1 MKKKILVVFML
12 GVMAMS
18 LVACGKFAC
27 NFCGYVKSG
36 HSFKLEMNGKEV
48 LCCDE
53 CYDVAQDLLSG
64 N

>member
-1 MKKKILVVFML
+1 MKKIILVVFML

-36 HSFKLEMNGKEV
+36 HSYKLEMNGKTT
-48 LCCDE
+48 
-53 CYDVAQDLLSG
+53 
-64 N
+64 